1 MQYRHK
7 NFKKNKPPLFSLLN
21 LLANDFEVL
30 WNNRKRMLERKPKQR
45 AEALGDSD
53 MQQQTNSLSL
63 GQRKKL

>member
-30 WNNRKRMLERKPKQR
+30 WNNRKKMLERKPKQR
-45 AEALGDSD
+45 AEALGD
-53 MQQQTNSLSL
+53 MQQQTDSLSL

>member
-45 AEALGDSD
+45 AEALGD
-53 MQQQTNSLSL
+53 M
-63 GQRKKL
+63 